1 MTLEIVRTSI
11 ITKAGNIV
19 VGVTVAGFETVDAA
33 KHFLQQE
40 FVDAVN
46 KAMGQKSM
54 KDVPL
59 Q

>member
-19 VGVTVAGFETVDAA
+19 VGVTVSGFETVDAA
-33 KHFLQQE
+33 KRFLQIE

-54 KDVPL
+54 KDAQL
-59 Q
+59 